1 MADLIAL
8 DDSRDERLRDY
19 TDLRDVQLRQS
30 VEHERGI
37 YIAEGAKV
45 IERAVAAGHEPK
57 SLLLAP
63 RWTETLADVLD
74 ATDAPAYLLDEKTIE
89 KVTGF
94 HVHRGALAA
103 MHRPQERSV
112 AEVLRG
118 ARRVLVAEDL
128 VDHTN
133 IGAIMRNVAALGFD
147 AVLLSPRCAD
157 PLYRRSIKVAMG
169 AVFTLPW
176 ARIDD
181 WYGLPDL
188 LREHGFT
195 TYAMTLADDA
205 VPIDAVEPAE
215 RSAIIVGSEGPGL
228 SEHWQRASDHRV
240 IIPMAAG
247 IDSLNVAASTAI
259 ACWHFR
265 P

>member
-1 MADLIAL
+1 MADIIAL
-8 DDSRDERLRDY
+8 DDPRDERLRDY
-19 TDLRDVQLRQS
+19 TDLRDVQLRTT

-37 YIAEGAKV
+37 YIAEGEKV
-45 IERAVAAGHEPK
+45 IHRAIAAGHRPK

-63 RWTETLADVLD
+63 RWLGSLAEVLES
-74 ATDAPAYLLDEKTIE
+74 TDAPAFVLDEKSIE

-112 AEVLRG
+112 EDVLRD

-133 IGAIMRNVAALGFD
+133 IGAIMRNAAALGFD

-169 AVFTLPW
+169 AVFSLPW

-181 WYGLPDL
+181 WYAAPAL
-188 LREHGFT
+188 LRALGFT

-205 VPIDAVEPAE
+205 VAIDTVVPGERVAV
-215 RSAIIVGSEGPGL
+215 IVGSEGPGL
-228 SEHWQRASDHRV
+228 TEHWQREADHRI
-240 IIPMAAG
+240 IIPMAEG

-259 ACWHFR
+259 ACWHFSR
-265 P
+265 